1 MDLGLTETQ
10 EMIKSSVRDLL
21 DQEWPLAR
29 TRELQENDTG
39 FDSELWGKMAELG
52 WLGMGIP
59 ETYGGEGMSLTDLAV
74 LHEEFGRSCMNTPLH
89 GSSVLCSLV
98 IQHAGS
104 EEQKQTFL
112 SGIAKGNRIF
122 ALAFTE
128 ADYGWNSSDIQMKGE
143 ISGGSVT
150 LNGSKMFVPYAHVA
164 DDLIVAV
171 RTSGN
176 GDDGITLVHV
186 PTSESGVSIRQLPG
200 FTGDRPCEV
209 IFKNVKVPNSSI
221 IGEANKGWQ
230 SLIKAVSESIPVM
243 GTFMA
248 GCLRAGID
256 MSLEYAQNRIAFGVP
271 IGSFQRVQ
279 DWILLGLNHADAARL
294 SSYEAVWAIE
304 NDKDTA
310 KEATAS
316 CKIIASEGFVE
327 GMDAAHHVHGGIGV
341 VYSYGLYAYM
351 RQSRTLFHYLGS
363 PEHHREIL
371 ASALEIS

>member
-59 ETYGGEGMSLTDLAV
+59 EIYGGEGMSLTDLAV

-104 EEQKQTFL
+104 EEQKKTLL

-143 ISGGSVT
+143 ISGESVT

-310 KEATAS
+310 IEATAS

-351 RQSRTLFHYLGS
+351 RQSRDRKS
-363 PEHHREIL
+363 VV
-371 ASALEIS
+371 

>member
-1 MDLGLTETQ
+1 MDLGLSEIQ
-10 EMIKSSVRDLL
+10 EGIRSSVRDLL

-39 FDSELWGKMAELG
+39 FDSELWGKMAQLG

-59 ETYGGEGMSLTDLAV
+59 EAYGGEGLTLTDLAV
-74 LHEEFGRSCMNTPLH
+74 LHEEFGRSAMNTPLH
-89 GSSVLCSLV
+89 GSSVLCSQI

-104 EEQKQTFL
+104 EDQKKTFL
-112 SGIAKGNRIF
+112 SGIAKGDRIF

-128 ADYGWNSSDIQMKGE
+128 AEYGWDSGSITMKGDV
-143 ISGGSVT
+143 SGGSVT

-171 RTSGN
+171 RSGGA

-186 PTSESGVSIRQLPG
+186 PTSETGVTVNQLPG

-209 IFKNVKVPNSSI
+209 VFENVKVSDSSI
-221 IGEANKGWQ
+221 LGEANKGRQ
-230 SLIKAVSESIPVM
+230 PLLKGINESIPVL

-248 GCLRAGID
+248 GCLRAGVD
-256 MSLEYAQNRIAFGVP
+256 MSQDYAQNRIAFGVP
-271 IGSFQRVQ
+271 IGTFQRVQ
-279 DWILLGLNHADAARL
+279 DWIILGINHADAARL
-294 SSYEAVWAIE
+294 SSYEAVWAVE
-304 NDKDTA
+304 NDKPVAT
-310 KEATAS
+310 EAVAS

-341 VYSYGLYAYM
+341 VYSYGLYAFM
-351 RQSRTLFHYLGS
+351 RQSRTLYHYLGS